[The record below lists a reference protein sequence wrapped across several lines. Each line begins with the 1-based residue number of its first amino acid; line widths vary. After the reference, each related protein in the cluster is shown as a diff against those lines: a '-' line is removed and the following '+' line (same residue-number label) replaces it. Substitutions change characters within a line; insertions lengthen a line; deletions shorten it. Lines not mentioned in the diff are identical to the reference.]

1 MTTGCLALH
10 ILAIVFGI
18 SGGEFLALLLVIV
31 IVVGPQRLPEYTSK
45 LTQLVR
51 QLRLFIDN
59 AKEQIAEEV
68 GPELGDLSLKDL
80 DPRNYD
86 PRKIVRDA
94 LGEDLDAIRRDLT
107 SPIESVLSTVK
118 KNSDDAAASISQD
131 AQSRSNKSLSQMIED
146 KAEETRRANA
156 QTVDPAPSE
165 TPEQGTSDPQLEDSD
180 VTHAE
185 LDAAAEADDAGL
197 GQPRADDATQYE
209 SRSNK
214 PVADDAVL
222 GEPGADDATQYE
234 SRSNT
239 PEADDAGLGESG
251 ADGAGQEGLES
262 DGAAQDEPVPESAA
276 QGGLGT
282 DDAGQEGQEGQEAT
296 EDGEQPR
303 SEGRDD
309 DLETDSSR
317 RSFLSEAVEAVTDV
331 ANDVSSMVEIPS
343 TLAAATDSS
352 ARDPRPV
359 SPREIV
365 RAANAAARTRREAA
379 TAVVDA

>member
-1 MTTGCLALH
+1 M
-10 ILAIVFGI
+10 
-18 SGGEFLALLLVIV
+18 
-31 IVVGPQRLPEYTSK
+31 
-45 LTQLVR
+45 
-51 QLRLFIDN
+51 
-59 AKEQIAEEV
+59 
-68 GPELGDLSLKDL
+68 
-80 DPRNYD
+80 
-86 PRKIVRDA
+86 
-94 LGEDLDAIRRDLT
+94 
-107 SPIESVLSTVK
+107 
-118 KNSDDAAASISQD
+118 
-131 AQSRSNKSLSQMIED
+131 
-146 KAEETRRANA
+146 
-156 QTVDPAPSE
+156 
-165 TPEQGTSDPQLEDSD
+165 
-180 VTHAE
+180 
-185 LDAAAEADDAGL
+185 
-197 GQPRADDATQYE
+197 

-234 SRSNT
+234 SRSNK

>member
-214 PVADDAVL
+214 P
-222 GEPGADDATQYE
+222 
-234 SRSNT
+234 
-239 PEADDAGLGESG
+239 EADDAGLGESG

>member
-197 GQPRADDATQYE
+197 G
-209 SRSNK
+209 
-214 PVADDAVL
+214 
-222 GEPGADDATQYE
+222 
-234 SRSNT
+234 
-239 PEADDAGLGESG
+239 ESG